1 MTADEPSP
9 RTSSRAAR
17 NPISRR
23 QIEIVIARS
32 VATFSLIY
40 VLLALRPVLE
50 QSRGMLP
57 TWNVII
63 IASVFGGL
71 AASLIAAFVNRGVL
85 AVNGY
90 IAFAWFFAMVTW
102 PLAIVNPS
110 VVGKDPPWL
119 FYLLTVATAAAA
131 VAWPVWAAAA
141 ALVVLAATYGVVR
154 ATPAGGGG
162 RIDLAALDTIY
173 AILLGGAV
181 LMLITLLR
189 QAAASVDLAQAAA
202 IDRYSYAVR
211 EHATEVERVQV
222 DAIVHDSVLTTFLSA
237 ARAETPEAKRLA
249 GRMAENAMGYLRG
262 AASAM
267 PGPDESVS
275 ATEVADRILADAAG
289 VPAEFTIQRDAV
301 SRGDLPPTAAEAV
314 HSAAVQAM
322 MNSAQHA
329 GDAPGL
335 RRWIIVRPGPEGGI
349 EVEVG
354 DTGRGFDPATVP
366 QVRIGLRVSILE
378 RVANAGGRVAVDAAP
393 GRGATVRISWPNSAS
408 MVARSRQA
416 LAAGREAPPR

>member
-1 MTADEPSP
+1 MSADEPSP
-9 RTSSRAAR
+9 RAPSRAAR

-32 VATFSLIY
+32 VATFSLLY
-40 VLLALRPVLE
+40 VVLALRPVLE

-57 TWNVII
+57 AWNVII

-71 AASLIAAFVNRGVL
+71 AASLIAAFANRGVL
-85 AVNGY
+85 VVNGY
-90 IAFAWFFAMVTW
+90 IAFSWFFAIVTW
-102 PLAIVNPS
+102 PLAIVDPS
-110 VVGKDPPWL
+110 VVGEDPPWL

-141 ALVVLAATYGVVR
+141 ALVALACAYGVVR
-154 ATPAGGGG
+154 ATPAGGEG

-181 LMLITLLR
+181 LMIITLLR

-211 EHATEVERVQV
+211 EHATEVERVHV
-222 DAIVHDSVLTTFLSA
+222 DAIVHDGVLTTFLSA
-237 ARAETPEAKRLA
+237 ARADTPEARRLA
-249 GRMAENAMGYLRG
+249 GRMAENAMGYLRS
-262 AASAM
+262 AASTM
-267 PGPDESVS
+267 PDPDETVT
-275 ATEVADRILADAAG
+275 AGELADRILADVAG
-289 VPAEFTIQRDAV
+289 VPAEFRVQRVDGLQ
-301 SRGDLPPTAAEAV
+301 GDLPPTAAEAV

-322 MNSAQHA
+322 VNSAQHA

-335 RRWIIVRPGPEGGI
+335 RRWIVARAGPEGGI

-378 RVANAGGRVAVDAAP
+378 RVAKAGGRVAIDAAP
-393 GRGATVRISWPNSAS
+393 GRGAIVRISWPDSAS
-408 MVARSRQA
+408 MVHRSRQA
-416 LAAGREAPPR
+416 LAGRGEAPPP